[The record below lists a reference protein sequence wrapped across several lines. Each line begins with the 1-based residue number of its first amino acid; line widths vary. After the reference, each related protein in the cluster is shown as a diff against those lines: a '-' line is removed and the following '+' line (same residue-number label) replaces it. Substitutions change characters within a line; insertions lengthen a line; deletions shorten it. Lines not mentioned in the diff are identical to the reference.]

1 MDMSHQIHLAGASC
15 SASCVTAD
23 TCSLAARVK
32 VTVPQSYIGGGTAD
46 PKDALICTCEI
57 ISAHTS
63 LYSGFVSRLKCS

>member
-32 VTVPQSYIGGGTAD
+32 VTVLQSNVGGGTAD
-46 PKDALICTCEI
+46 PKDALICTREI

-63 LYSGFVSRLKCS
+63 PYLGFVSRLKYS